1 MTSTCPKCS
10 NTSFEAKKAEP
21 RDSVYKLTFIQCSSC
36 GAVVGT
42 IDYVNVPELLEKLAE
57 KLGVKLN

>member
-10 NTSFEAKKAEP
+10 NTSFEVKNAKP
-21 RDSVYKLTFIQCSSC
+21 RNSEYIFTFIQCSSC

-42 IDYVNVPELLEKLAE
+42 IDYVNVPELLERLAK
-57 KLGVKLN
+57 KLGVDLN

>member
-10 NTSFEAKKAEP
+10 NTSFEAKEASP
-21 RDSVYKLTFIQCSSC
+21 RNSEYKLTFIQCSSC

-42 IDYVNVPELLEKLAE
+42 IDYVNVPELLERLAKTLE
-57 KLGVKLN
+57 VDLD